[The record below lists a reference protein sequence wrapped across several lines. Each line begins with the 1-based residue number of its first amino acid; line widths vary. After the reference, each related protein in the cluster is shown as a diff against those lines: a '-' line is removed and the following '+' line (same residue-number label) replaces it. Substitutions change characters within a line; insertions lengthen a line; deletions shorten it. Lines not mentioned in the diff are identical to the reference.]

1 VVDIRAGIFY
11 DVLSILVKDRDNGLF
26 SRGASGC
33 SLYFSSFAGW
43 FRKQHIVDFN
53 NFFV

>member
-1 VVDIRAGIFY
+1 MDIRAGIFY
-11 DVLSILVKDRDNGLF
+11 DVLSILVENGDNGLF
-26 SRGASGC
+26 SREASGC

-43 FRKQHIVDFN
+43 FEKQHIVDFN